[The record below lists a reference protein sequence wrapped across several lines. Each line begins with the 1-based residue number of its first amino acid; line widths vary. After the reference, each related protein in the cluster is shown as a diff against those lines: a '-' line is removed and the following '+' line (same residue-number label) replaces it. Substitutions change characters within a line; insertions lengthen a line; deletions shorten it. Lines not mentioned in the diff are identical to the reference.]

1 MVLHSPQSGSDV
13 ERRGDYLCDAIR
25 VAEHMKRHILAV
37 IPGDG
42 IGPEIV
48 PEAITTLRTVAERCG
63 GFQIDVRQFDW
74 GTQHYLTSG
83 AMMPADGLDQILAAK
98 ADAILLGPVG
108 DPRVPDHVTLWGL
121 LLPLRQ
127 RFQQYINL
135 RPARLLAGVRSPLV
149 GVELAGGIDIVC
161 VRENTEGEYAGVGGR
176 VHLGTADEVAIQ
188 SSVFTRTGTERVIR
202 FAFEYARA
210 HGRAKVT
217 SATKSNAMQ
226 HGMVFWDDV
235 FAEVAANFPEIT
247 SERQLVDSLAARIV
261 AKPHTLDVV
270 VASNLFGDI
279 LTDICAAVTGSL
291 GLAPSANLNPE
302 RRYPSLFQGVHG
314 SAPDIAGQGVA
325 NPIAILWSTALML
338 EHLGEGESAAALMRA
353 IERVLADGRIRTPD
367 LGGTSTTREMGE
379 AIRRAVVGTPS

>member
-1 MVLHSPQSGSDV
+1 
-13 ERRGDYLCDAIR
+13 
-25 VAEHMKRHILAV
+25 
-37 IPGDG
+37 
-42 IGPEIV
+42 
-48 PEAITTLRTVAERCG
+48 
-63 GFQIDVRQFDW
+63 
-74 GTQHYLTSG
+74 
-83 AMMPADGLDQILAAK
+83 
-98 ADAILLGPVG
+98 
-108 DPRVPDHVTLWGL
+108 
-121 LLPLRQ
+121 
-127 RFQQYINL
+127 
-135 RPARLLAGVRSPLV
+135 
-149 GVELAGGIDIVC
+149 LAGGIDIVC

>member
-1 MVLHSPQSGSDV
+1 
-13 ERRGDYLCDAIR
+13 
-25 VAEHMKRHILAV
+25 
-37 IPGDG
+37 
-42 IGPEIV
+42 
-48 PEAITTLRTVAERCG
+48 
-63 GFQIDVRQFDW
+63 
-74 GTQHYLTSG
+74 
-83 AMMPADGLDQILAAK
+83 
-98 ADAILLGPVG
+98 
-108 DPRVPDHVTLWGL
+108 
-121 LLPLRQ
+121 
-127 RFQQYINL
+127 
-135 RPARLLAGVRSPLV
+135 
-149 GVELAGGIDIVC
+149 
-161 VRENTEGEYAGVGGR
+161 
-176 VHLGTADEVAIQ
+176 
-188 SSVFTRTGTERVIR
+188 
-202 FAFEYARA
+202 
-210 HGRAKVT
+210 
-217 SATKSNAMQ
+217 
-226 HGMVFWDDV
+226 MVFWDDV
-235 FAEVAANFPEIT
+235 FEEVAANFPEIT

>member
-1 MVLHSPQSGSDV
+1 
-13 ERRGDYLCDAIR
+13 
-25 VAEHMKRHILAV
+25 
-37 IPGDG
+37 
-42 IGPEIV
+42 
-48 PEAITTLRTVAERCG
+48 
-63 GFQIDVRQFDW
+63 
-74 GTQHYLTSG
+74 
-83 AMMPADGLDQILAAK
+83 
-98 ADAILLGPVG
+98 
-108 DPRVPDHVTLWGL
+108 
-121 LLPLRQ
+121 
-127 RFQQYINL
+127 
-135 RPARLLAGVRSPLV
+135 
-149 GVELAGGIDIVC
+149 
-161 VRENTEGEYAGVGGR
+161 
-176 VHLGTADEVAIQ
+176 
-188 SSVFTRTGTERVIR
+188 
-202 FAFEYARA
+202 
-210 HGRAKVT
+210 
-217 SATKSNAMQ
+217 MQ

>member
-1 MVLHSPQSGSDV
+1 
-13 ERRGDYLCDAIR
+13 
-25 VAEHMKRHILAV
+25 
-37 IPGDG
+37 
-42 IGPEIV
+42 
-48 PEAITTLRTVAERCG
+48 
-63 GFQIDVRQFDW
+63 
-74 GTQHYLTSG
+74 
-83 AMMPADGLDQILAAK
+83 MMPADGLDQILAAK

-176 VHLGTADEVAIQ
+176 VHQGTAEEVAIQ

-235 FAEVAANFPEIT
+235 FEEVAAKFPEIT